1 MRSIVK
7 ENGDAIKQWELVAVL
22 GADRALNALLFNLSR
37 RIALGARVQR
47 GRYDVGVED
56 FQLGRAYD
64 LAESERSN
72 NHPSGGYNGGIE
84 IDATGRIAAIE
95 KIMVKSSAAR
105 ARKSAS
111 EAKPERK
118 RGARK

>member
-7 ENGDAIKQWELVAVL
+7 ENGDVIKQWELVAVL

-56 FQLGRAYD
+56 FQLGRPYD

-84 IDATGRIAAIE
+84 IDTTE
-95 KIMVKSSAAR
+95 KIAEIEGIVTKGR
-105 ARKSAS
+105 AERAG
-111 EAKPERK
+111 KPAPESKPTGK